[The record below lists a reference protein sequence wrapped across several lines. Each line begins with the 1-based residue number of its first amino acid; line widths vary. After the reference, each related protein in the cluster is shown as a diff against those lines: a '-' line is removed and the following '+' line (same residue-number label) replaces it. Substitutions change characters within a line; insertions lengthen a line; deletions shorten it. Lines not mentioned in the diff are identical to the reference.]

1 MNEHIPAPVK
11 GEPTRASWGRA
22 VTDVCNSI
30 RAAGFSGA
38 LVRDGAG
45 AFGNAP
51 LPGNHRNRRTIVPP
65 HVFEVRWNDEANNNA
80 GAWIVY
86 VPNDFVLMYAGNYL
100 VPEGTAA
107 LENLDGWKI
116 VSDANKQSTGIYV
129 NITAGDVSTATI
141 SSTAS
146 GDISIRLAAVSYNT
160 DTSSATVVQDVV
172 GKLVVGSVSDEKSTS
187 AAAGKQEIFGW
198 STQAA
203 EQESLASR
211 LDSTAPAALELV
223 ARFSGDNNRLLY
235 IPLGSFFKKSEDE
248 GEGTVIPTTN
258 PTVEIVGDIK
268 YDISDHQLKKRID
281 KVDLR
286 TGAVVQGNWVMI
298 DGGQAT
304 PHSGEIA

>member
-1 MNEHIPAPVK
+1 MRTLPPEPQVGDRVTADLIRELIRCIRERQLLK
-11 GEPTRASWGRA
+11 GPNYTISTGPNG
-22 VTDVCNSI
+22 TYLKFDLPKSQN
-30 RAAGFSGA
+30 FP
-38 LVRDGAG
+38 RD
-45 AFGNAP
+45 P
-51 LPGNHRNRRTIVPP
+51 LP
-65 HVFEVRWNDEANNNA
+65 FEVRWNDEANSNA

-116 VSDANKQSTGIYV
+116 VSDANKQSTGIFV
-129 NITAGDVSTATI
+129 NITADDVSTATI
-141 SSTAS
+141 SATAS

-211 LDSTAPAALELV
+211 LDSTSPAALELV

-235 IPLGSFFKKSEDE
+235 IPIGSFFKKSEE
-248 GEGTVIPTTN
+248 GEGTVSPTAN

-281 KVDLR
+281 TVDLR

-298 DGGQAT
+298 EGGQAT
-304 PHSGEIA
+304 PHTGEMS